1 MQHSFASSTAST
13 FRISHSAAHLS
24 CSRYRIVGTTPA
36 NAWKGTQALSA
47 PLSFSIEEA
56 SEMHLPRLLDFIS
69 ELADEKLDVLP
80 TLRRPSLEKQRAFL
94 DRMSASERSRML
106 LAVTP
111 DQRIVGQLEL
121 HVDGR
126 PETKHSGHIGVSVAK
141 EWRGL
146 GVSRSLIDR
155 VIELIRQWADFCRL
169 ELEVYAWNERAIRF
183 YLGAG
188 FVVEGRKRNAVVRRG
203 FPEDVLL
210 MARVTN
216 IVDRNIR

>member
-1 MQHSFASSTAST
+1 
-13 FRISHSAAHLS
+13 
-24 CSRYRIVGTTPA
+24 
-36 NAWKGTQALSA
+36 
-47 PLSFSIEEA
+47 
-56 SEMHLPRLLDFIS
+56 
-69 ELADEKLDVLP
+69 
-80 TLRRPSLEKQRAFL
+80 
-94 DRMSASERSRML
+94 ML

-126 PETKHSGHIGVSVAK
+126 PETKHCGHIGVSVAK

-188 FVVEGRKRNAVVRRG
+188 FVVEGRKRNVVVRRG

-216 IVDRNIR
+216 IVDRTIR